1 MNYSFC
7 CLLMVQFS
15 PGLSETRQ
23 KWAEAGIRSLTSH
36 GHHTALHP
44 WHVPGAREDR
54 GGWTGRGQVKISIY
68 WLCSQNLVV
77 WWNAFVSRE
86 INLVSQSC
94 QSPGSVSRFQLVT
107 RILSRVAPVHSPL
120 CWPGPL
126 WPVFIYIFTPGLG
139 TSGRGSGDGNLNIEP
154 GAIRLW

>member
-68 WLCSQNLVV
+68 LLCSLSLVV

-120 CWPGPL
+120 CWPGAVVTCVYL
-126 WPVFIYIFTPGLG
+126 YFY
-139 TSGRGSGDGNLNIEP
+139 SGAGDIGERQRRWEP
-154 GAIRLW
+154 

>member
-94 QSPGSVSRFQLVT
+94 HHVNHRGLFPDFSWWQGYCQELLQFTHPSAGPGRCD
-107 RILSRVAPVHSPL
+107 L
-120 CWPGPL
+120 CL
-126 WPVFIYIFTPGLG
+126 FIFLLRGWGHRGEAAEMG
-139 TSGRGSGDGNLNIEP
+139 TLI
-154 GAIRLW
+154 